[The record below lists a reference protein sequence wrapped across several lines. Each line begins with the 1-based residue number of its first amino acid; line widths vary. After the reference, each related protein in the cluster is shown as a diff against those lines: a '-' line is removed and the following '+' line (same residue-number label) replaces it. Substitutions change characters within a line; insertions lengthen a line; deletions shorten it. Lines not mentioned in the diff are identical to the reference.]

1 MKPGILVFV
10 EQRGGQVKKASYEAL
25 GAALGLKSAVGGD
38 VAAVIVG
45 SGVQGLA
52 AEVAAHGADKVFV
65 VDQGYLATFD
75 AAGYGRAVERVAA
88 EMKPGLVVLAGTAM
102 GRDVGPWL
110 AAKLDAAYAADCTAL
125 KSEGGKLTARRPM
138 YAGKAVATV
147 SAESDTFVLSV
158 RPKAF
163 DAAPMQAGRTAP
175 VALVNPGDADHLRA
189 VAKSILA
196 DAGGALDVSEADIVV
211 SGGRGVGTPEGFK
224 PLEELA
230 QVLGAA
236 VGASRAVVDLG
247 WRDHAA
253 QVGQTGKTVAPSLYF
268 AIGISGA
275 IQHLAGMRTAKV
287 IVAINRDAE
296 APIFKVSTYGIVGD
310 LFEVVPELTKALKAV
325 VAAR

>member
-1 MKPGILVFV
+1 MKPGILVFI

-25 GAALGLKSAVGGD
+25 GAALAQKAALGGE
-38 VAAVIVG
+38 VAAAVVG

-52 AEVAAHGADKVFV
+52 AEIASHGADRVYV
-65 VDQGYLATFD
+65 VDQGYLAQFD
-75 AAGYGRAVERVAA
+75 VAGYGRALERVAA
-88 EMKPGLVVLAGTAM
+88 EMKPGLIVLPGTTM

-125 KSEGGKLTARRPM
+125 HADGGKLFARRPM
-138 YAGKAVATV
+138 YAGKTVATV
-147 SAESDTFVLSV
+147 TAESDVFVLTV

-163 DAAPMQAGRTAP
+163 AAASANGKAAPA
-175 VALVNPGDADHLRA
+175 VLVNPGDAEHVRA
-189 VAKSILA
+189 VAKSIA
-196 DAGGALDVSEADIVV
+196 AGAGGALDVSEADIVV
-211 SGGRGVGTPEGFK
+211 AGGRGVGTPEGFK

-275 IQHLAGMRTAKV
+275 IQHLAGMRTSKV

-296 APIFKVSTYGIVGD
+296 APIFKAATYGIVGD
-310 LFEVVPELTKALKAV
+310 LFEVVPELTKALKEV